1 MLIILFNIL
10 PILATNSP
18 MENLCFAVAV
28 LSIAVLCRNGA
39 NGPIR

>member
-1 MLIILFNIL
+1 MPIILFNIL

-39 NGPIR
+39 IGPIR